1 MAIQQF
7 VILKDKE
14 IKKQAH
20 RVDKASRE
28 TVDLDG
34 LAQKIFGKYLKFLQ
48 GKVLERTS
56 ARPAGPEVMNKPKP
70 ATIDPSTEDF
80 GANQSVH
87 MSEFPIESSAQVQ
100 GANKLIQ
107 KA

>member
-1 MAIQQF
+1 MTKPDDKLVTIQSFREEMMAIQQY

-34 LAQKIFGKYLKFLQ
+34 LSIKIFGKYLKFLQ
-48 GKVLERTS
+48 GKVVGR
-56 ARPAGPEVMNKPKP
+56 
-70 ATIDPSTEDF
+70 
-80 GANQSVH
+80 
-87 MSEFPIESSAQVQ
+87 
-100 GANKLIQ
+100 
-107 KA
+107 

>member
-1 MAIQQF
+1 MMSIQQF

-48 GKVLERTS
+48 GKVLERTQP
-56 ARPAGPEVMNKPKP
+56 RIAGPDLVK
-70 ATIDPSTEDF
+70 
-80 GANQSVH
+80 
-87 MSEFPIESSAQVQ
+87 
-100 GANKLIQ
+100 
-107 KA
+107 

>member
-1 MAIQQF
+1 MTKPDDKLVTIQSFREEMMAIQQY

-34 LAQKIFGKYLKFLQ
+34 LSIKIFGKYLKFLQ
-48 GKVLERTS
+48 GKVVDRQQRTNE
-56 ARPAGPEVMNKPKP
+56 PG
-70 ATIDPSTEDF
+70 
-80 GANQSVH
+80 
-87 MSEFPIESSAQVQ
+87 
-100 GANKLIQ
+100 
-107 KA
+107 

>member
-1 MAIQQF
+1 MSIQQF

-34 LAQKIFGKYLKFLQ
+34 LAIKILGKDLKFLQ
-48 GKVLERTS
+48 GKVLQPRPDRTD
-56 ARPAGPEVMNKPKP
+56 PKP
-70 ATIDPSTEDF
+70 ASGINANPNLASNNTPIPNIDDDF
-80 GANQSVH
+80 GAQSVH
-87 MSEFPIESSAQVQ
+87 MSEFPIESSA
-100 GANKLIQ
+100 
-107 KA
+107 

>member
-1 MAIQQF
+1 MSIQQF

-34 LAQKIFGKYLKFLQ
+34 LAIKILGKYLKFLQ
-48 GKVLERTS
+48 GKVLQPRPEPTKPVTS
-56 ARPAGPEVMNKPKP
+56 GHNAASTP
-70 ATIDPSTEDF
+70 TINTPIPSIDDDF
-80 GANQSVH
+80 GS
-87 MSEFPIESSAQVQ
+87 
-100 GANKLIQ
+100 
-107 KA
+107 